1 MDTGDDV
8 LQTMPICDGYALPH
22 ATLRLD
28 LAGRVF
34 TEYLK
39 KNLTERGYLSR
50 PPQRRRSV
58 VMSKRNFAILLLDH
72 DTKAYLNRQVNV
84 PTIRSTHSLMET
96 SSLSVLNVSVA
107 RTFFKPNVCGKEAS
121 GMHDLFFPERHEV

>member
-8 LQTMPICDGYALPH
+8 LQTMPICDGYALPY
-22 ATLRLD
+22 TILRLD
-28 LAGRVF
+28 LAGSVF

-58 VMSKRNFAILLLDH
+58 VMSKRNFATLLLDH
-72 DTKAYLNRQVNV
+72 DTKAQ
-84 PTIRSTHSLMET
+84 I
-96 SSLSVLNVSVA
+96 A
-107 RTFFKPNVCGKEAS
+107 R
-121 GMHDLFFPERHEV
+121 